1 MTDEIKV
8 QDAGTADKV
17 KLAVAILVVIA
28 GVAGYYLLA
37 GRAAWL
43 RWLPVAGSLALAALV
58 LAFSRYGHEFRQFV
72 ELARVELRK
81 IVWPNRQETGMTTLV
96 VFIFVVVAG
105 IFFWLLDLG
114 LAWATKLITGQGS

>member
-8 QDAGTADKV
+8 QDAGTADKA
-17 KLAVAILVVIA
+17 KLTVAILVVIG
-28 GVAGYYLLA
+28 GVAGYYVLA
-37 GRAAWL
+37 GWPAWL
-43 RWLPVAGSLALAALV
+43 RWTAVAASLALAALV
-58 LAFSRYGHEFRQFV
+58 LAFSYYGR
-72 ELARVELRK
+72 ELRK
-81 IVWPNRQETGMTTLV
+81 IVWPSRQETGMTTLV

>member
-8 QDAGTADKV
+8 PDAGTADKA
-17 KLAVAILVVIA
+17 KLTVAILVVIA
-28 GVAGYYLLA
+28 GVAGYYVLA
-37 GRAAWL
+37 GRPVWL
-43 RWLPVAGSLALAALV
+43 RWTPVAGSLALAALV
-58 LAFSRYGHEFRQFV
+58 LAFSRYGSEFRQFV
-72 ELARVELRK
+72 ELARIELRK